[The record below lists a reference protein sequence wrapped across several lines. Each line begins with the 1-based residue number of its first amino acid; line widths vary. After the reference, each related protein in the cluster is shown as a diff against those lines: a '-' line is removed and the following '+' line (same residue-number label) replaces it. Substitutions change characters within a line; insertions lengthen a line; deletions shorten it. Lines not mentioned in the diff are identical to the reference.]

1 MALDQEAKKREAEAK
16 QRLVAEA
23 KKSIEAIIN
32 KIPSDHSRWSYQRA
46 VAFKAAVDKARQI
59 LKSERATV
67 NSAQMAAS
75 ELQGYH
81 K

>member
-1 MALDQEAKKREAEAK
+1 MALDQEAKKREAEVK

-23 KKSIEAIIN
+23 KDSILALVD
-32 KIPSDHSRWSYQRA
+32 KIPKEHSRWSYQRT
-46 VAFKAAVDKARQI
+46 VSFKSAVDKARQI

-67 NSAQMAAS
+67 SSAQMAAS